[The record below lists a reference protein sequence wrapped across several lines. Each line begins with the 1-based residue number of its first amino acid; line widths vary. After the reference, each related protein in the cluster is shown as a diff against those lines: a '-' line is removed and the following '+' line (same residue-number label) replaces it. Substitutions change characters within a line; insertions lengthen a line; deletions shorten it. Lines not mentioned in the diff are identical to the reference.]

1 MKFGDSE
8 WKTLHRL
15 VGQDGKVY
23 AAWQN
28 LEQKAE
34 DSRSDCA
41 DLLKA
46 PQLTGCLDNLSNFVS
61 NQRMTRA
68 PGHSMQFRLSNDEY
82 LARQPKE
89 MISFPPELAN
99 GLPSDWKSLCQTKGW
114 DCVPFVSKSLP
125 NPPFLSFKRLLIRA
139 PGELFDRWMLFTLPP
154 KGTVEHL
161 IDFMG
166 VEHSQKDAAG
176 NVVELARAKLHFVEY
191 WRDLFGKNPVYRTGI
206 ASCYKCHPSGMRDI
220 VPAYGSTDAAGM
232 ATAKKLNLWMK
243 QHRPFDWGDGSI
255 IPEYYGP
262 AMGEKQTCTDCHNGS
277 YRGTL
282 NAAHLGERSRH
293 QIYFKMV
300 QDLTMPP
307 GKGGDEQYAPLFSA
321 LRKANDLNADEQED
335 LYRPTPLVPAG
346 DMIHLALGHN
356 QGPVAISNKRLLK
369 FLRKRGKITDAE
381 YDQARE
387 VLKRVEDET
396 DRDYHQMKADYTATL
411 DAWLK
416 GDRPECAA
424 LF

>member
-1 MKFGDSE
+1 
-8 WKTLHRL
+8 
-15 VGQDGKVY
+15 
-23 AAWQN
+23 
-28 LEQKAE
+28 
-34 DSRSDCA
+34 
-41 DLLKA
+41 
-46 PQLTGCLDNLSNFVS
+46 
-61 NQRMTRA
+61 
-68 PGHSMQFRLSNDEY
+68 
-82 LARQPKE
+82 
-89 MISFPPELAN
+89 
-99 GLPSDWKSLCQTKGW
+99 
-114 DCVPFVSKSLP
+114 
-125 NPPFLSFKRLLIRA
+125 
-139 PGELFDRWMLFTLPP
+139 
-154 KGTVEHL
+154 
-161 IDFMG
+161 
-166 VEHSQKDAAG
+166 
-176 NVVELARAKLHFVEY
+176 
-191 WRDLFGKNPVYRTGI
+191 
-206 ASCYKCHPSGMRDI
+206 MRDI

-307 GKGGDEQYAPLFSA
+307 GKGGDEQYAPL
-321 LRKANDLNADEQED
+321 
-335 LYRPTPLVPAG
+335 
-346 DMIHLALGHN
+346 IHLALGHN